1 METEKLALS
10 DELLELLPA
19 NKRPTLFE
27 EAGVVGKIKSY
38 IFDFV
43 EKYS

>member
-1 METEKLALS
+1 
-10 DELLELLPA
+10 
-19 NKRPTLFE
+19 LFE

-43 EKYS
+43 EKYSWNEVN